1 VHRSVA
7 TSRRPTILADANG
20 PLSPSG
26 ISVVEVGSEAAG
38 ETSLSG
44 DELERG
50 RARTERW
57 FIRRGLPH
65 LIDHYSVREDVLTRM
80 VPFLAFVV
88 FLELFLAF
96 GDRWA
101 GWAQAG
107 VFTGCVALG
116 VAAFAL
122 INRIRGRRLV
132 QLPDRVGTLEI
143 VLYLLLPAVPTAV
156 GSQTAV
162 AENVLVVLV
171 FNVLV
176 LLVAFVVTSWGL
188 VPMIRWSIGQLR
200 AQIGDIANLTM
211 KSLPILLIF
220 SAFIF
225 LNAEMWQVANDFTLP
240 YFAAVVALIVLIGS
254 GFVMLSVRR
263 ITVDLAR
270 FERWSDVRERSVD
283 TPVEQMVPD
292 DEAPAPDAPRLHRRA
307 EYNVGL
313 LLFASQAIQ
322 ILLVALVITAFYV
335 LFGLLTVRE
344 ETLLQWTTATELTSS
359 ADWASRWSILGG
371 ELIFTRQLVLVSAF
385 IGLMSGLQFAVQI
398 VTDTAYRAEFAE
410 DMTGEIREALAVR
423 AVYYRRLVL
432 NGSG

>member
-1 VHRSVA
+1 VS
-7 TSRRPTILADANG
+7 S
-20 PLSPSG
+20 
-26 ISVVEVGSEAAG
+26 SE
-38 ETSLSG
+38 LVR
-44 DELERG
+44 D

-80 VPFLAFVV
+80 FPFLALVV

-96 GDRWA
+96 GDRWS

-107 VFTGCVALG
+107 VFAGCVVLG
-116 VAAFAL
+116 IGAFAL

-156 GSQTAV
+156 GSQNAA
-162 AENVLVVLV
+162 AENVLVVV
-171 FNVLV
+171 AFNVLV
-176 LLVAFVVTSWGL
+176 LLVASVVTSWGL
-188 VPMIRWSIGQLR
+188 LPMIRWSVWQLKT
-200 AQIGDIANLTM
+200 QIGDIANLAM
-211 KSLPILLIF
+211 KSLPILLVF

-240 YFAAVVALIVLIGS
+240 YFAAVATLVVLIGS
-254 GFVMLSVRR
+254 GFVMLSVQRL
-263 ITVDLAR
+263 TVDLAR
-270 FERWSDVRERSVD
+270 FERWSDVRERSVG
-283 TPVEQMVPD
+283 TPVQHMAPD
-292 DEAPAPDAPRLHRRA
+292 DEEPAPDAPRLDRRA
-307 EYNVGL
+307 EFNVGL

-359 ADWASRWSILGG
+359 VDWASRWSIWGG
-371 ELIFTRQLVLVSAF
+371 ELIFSRQLVLVSAF

-410 DMTGEIREALAVR
+410 EMTSEIREALAVR

-432 NGSG
+432 DGSG

>member
-1 VHRSVA
+1 MECCRHLGLALPEVVSEVA
-7 TSRRPTILADANG
+7 SENSLNG
-20 PLSPSG
+20 TE
-26 ISVVEVGSEAAG
+26 I
-38 ETSLSG
+38 
-44 DELERG
+44 ERD
-50 RARTERW
+50 RDRTERW

-80 VPFLAFVV
+80 FPFLAFVV

-101 GWAQAG
+101 GWAQAA
-107 VFTGCVALG
+107 VFVGCVALG

-122 INRIRGRRLV
+122 INRVRGRRLV
-132 QLPDRVGTLEI
+132 QLPDRVGVLEI
-143 VLYLLLPAVPTAV
+143 VLYLVLPAVPTAI
-156 GSQTAV
+156 GSQNAV
-162 AENVLVVLV
+162 AENVLVVVV

-188 VPMIRWSIGQLR
+188 LPMIRWSIWQLK

-240 YFAAVVALIVLIGS
+240 YFAAVAVLVVSIGS
-254 GFVMLSVRR
+254 SFVMLSVRR
-263 ITVDLAR
+263 LTVDLAR
-270 FERWSDVRERSVD
+270 FERWSDVRKRSAD

-292 DEAPAPDAPRLHRRA
+292 DEEPAPDAPRLHRRA
-307 EYNVGL
+307 EYNVAL

-344 ETLLQWTTATELTSS
+344 DTLLQWTTATELTSS
-359 ADWASRWSILGG
+359 VDWASRWSLWGG
-371 ELIFTRQLVLVSAF
+371 ELIFSRQLVLVSVF
-385 IGLMSGLQFAVQI
+385 IGLLSGLQFAVQI

-410 DMTGEIREALAVR
+410 DMTSEIREALAVR
-423 AVYYRRLVL
+423 AVYYRRLVP
-432 NGSG
+432 NGFG